1 MIMNK
6 KTTKKAITLFLVFCM
21 VFLAVPTSAMAAT
34 KYQNKITKT
43 YKIKPGG
50 WVYACLDAKSATNA
64 NVKMQTTDGSKCDFQ
79 IECMHMSDDY
89 YLDCSAQKK
98 SFSKKIAI
106 TKDPSE
112 FGDTHL
118 YLYNNSKKA
127 KKIKITITTKGAKIA
142 AKDISNIDPASL
154 IEDGAV

>member
-1 MIMNK
+1 MNK
-6 KTTKKAITLFLVFCM
+6 KATKKAITLFLVFCM
-21 VFLAVPTSAMAAT
+21 MFLAVPTSTMAAT
-34 KYQNKITKT
+34 KYQNKITMT

-50 WVYACLDAKSATNA
+50 WVYACLNAKSNTTAV
-64 NVKMQTTDGSKCDFQ
+64 VKMQTTDDSKCDFQ
-79 IECMHMSDDY
+79 IRCMHMSDDY

-98 SFSKKIAI
+98 TFSKKITI

-112 FGDTHL
+112 FGDTYL
-118 YLYNNSKKA
+118 YLCNNSKKA

-142 AKDISNIDPASL
+142 AKDISNIDPGT